1 MPPANLQTQPPRLQK
16 IEFQRSLESAS
27 FAKILIENRSD
38 DVAVSDSISWSWSAV
53 ESRVRKDRLSALYI
67 GLGIVT
73 VLAAGAVYLFLL
85 SHEEKKETT
94 TFDPNRPVPD
104 DVTLKR
110 RLKPEQYHVVRENGT
125 ETAFQNEFWENERA
139 GIYVDIITGEP
150 LFTSLDKFDGGTGRP
165 SSPNQSQRSLGREG
179 GQFKRDM
186 QRTDVRAKRSDA
198 HLGHLLPDPTSPTGK
213 RYAVKSAALRFIRSE
228 QMKDQ
233 GYEEFLSFVEKK

>member
-1 MPPANLQTQPPRLQK
+1 MNGDRITSR
-16 IEFQRSLESAS
+16 ITSEERSTLS
-27 FAKILIENRSD
+27 F
-38 DVAVSDSISWSWSAV
+38 
-53 ESRVRKDRLSALYI
+53 YI
-67 GLGIVT
+67 GLGIFV
-73 VLAAGAVYLFLL
+73 VLAAGAIYLFLL

-150 LFTSLDKFDGGTGRP
+150 LFSSVDKFDGGTGRP
-165 SSPNQSQRSLGREG
+165 SFTKPISNDLLVEKEDNSNG
-179 GQFKRDM
+179 M
-186 QRTDVRAKRSDA
+186 QRIDVRAKRSDV
-198 HLGHLLPDPTSPTGK
+198 HLGHLFPDPTSPTGQ
-213 RYAVKSAALRFIRSE
+213 RYAVESAAFRFILLE

-233 GYEEFLSFVEKK
+233 GYEKFLSFVEQK

>member
-1 MPPANLQTQPPRLQK
+1 MNGDRITSR
-16 IEFQRSLESAS
+16 ITSEERSTLS
-27 FAKILIENRSD
+27 F
-38 DVAVSDSISWSWSAV
+38 
-53 ESRVRKDRLSALYI
+53 YI
-67 GLGIVT
+67 GLGIFV
-73 VLAAGAVYLFLL
+73 VLAAGAIYLFLL

-150 LFTSLDKFDGGTGRP
+150 LFSSVDKFDGGTGRP
-165 SSPNQSQRSLGREG
+165 SFTKPISKDLLVERPDNSNG
-179 GQFKRDM
+179 M
-186 QRTDVRAKRSDA
+186 QRIDVRAKRSDA
-198 HLGHLLPDPTSPTGK
+198 HLGHLFPDPASPTGQ
-213 RYAVKSAALRFIRSE
+213 RYAVESAALRFIPLE

-233 GYEEFLSFVEKK
+233 GYEKSLSFVEKK

>member
-1 MPPANLQTQPPRLQK
+1 MNGDRITSR
-16 IEFQRSLESAS
+16 ITSEERSTLS
-27 FAKILIENRSD
+27 F
-38 DVAVSDSISWSWSAV
+38 
-53 ESRVRKDRLSALYI
+53 YI
-67 GLGIVT
+67 GLGIFV
-73 VLAAGAVYLFLL
+73 VLAAGAIYLFLL

-150 LFTSLDKFDGGTGRP
+150 LFSSVDKFDGGTGRP
-165 SSPNQSQRSLGREG
+165 SFTKPISNDLLVEKEDNSNG
-179 GQFKRDM
+179 M
-186 QRTDVRAKRSDA
+186 QRIDVRAKRSDA
-198 HLGHLLPDPTSPTGK
+198 HLGHLFPDPTSPTGK
-213 RYAVKSAALRFIRSE
+213 RYAVESAALRFILSE

-233 GYEEFLSFVEKK
+233 GYEKFLSFVEQK